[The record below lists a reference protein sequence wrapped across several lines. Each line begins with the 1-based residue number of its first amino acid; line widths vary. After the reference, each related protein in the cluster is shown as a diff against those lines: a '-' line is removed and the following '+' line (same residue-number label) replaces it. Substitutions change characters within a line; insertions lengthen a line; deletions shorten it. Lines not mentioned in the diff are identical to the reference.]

1 MAPPVLL
8 RKKNG
13 SRKKTSSDLRAQVGA
28 SYQLTPA
35 EYQRYLRDSP
45 ETLQRAIDAGV
56 FLPPDGVAT
65 PTSTRS
71 SATPASVVPAG
82 ARPVGDEPV
91 RDTERLSE
99 RQQARQRLENILR
112 ENPELA
118 SSDSVMLPN
127 GKVIKRPTPDISVE
141 EARQRVKEQMDG
153 GRTATDYERELAFG
167 RISTRREQERA
178 QQELQEFL
186 TGSLMN
192 TGSIPNN
199 INQRVLRESAG
210 VKTDA
215 VGQINIK
222 RGGGGGG
229 DGGSGS
235 PKPPEGTKPPEGPKP
250 PTAPGQ
256 ISREKFTQTQK
267 DLFSTIGTT
276 TSDIGQARAE
286 ANKTSNPKETFRQI
300 LSRSGISDDNIT
312 NILNSFES

>member
-8 RKKNG
+8 RKRDG
-13 SRKKTSSDLRAQVGA
+13 SRKRTKKGERIQVRGG
-28 SYQLTPA
+28 YQLSQA
-35 EYQRYLRDSP
+35 EYDYYKEYAPDQ
-45 ETLQRAIDAGV
+45 LQRSLASGV
-56 FLPPDGVAT
+56 FIPPEGVARENRASA
-65 PTSTRS
+65 PTS
-71 SATPASVVPAG
+71 PPAG
-82 ARPVGDEPV
+82 ARVV
-91 RDTERLSE
+91 RIESPERERLDE

-112 ENPELA
+112 DNPELA

-222 RGGGGGG
+222 RGGGG
-229 DGGSGS
+229 DGGSGA
-235 PKPPEGTKPPEGPKP
+235 PKPPEGSKPPEGPKP
-250 PTAPGQ
+250 STAPGQ

-267 DLFSTIGTT
+267 DLFSTIGTS

-300 LSRSGISDDNIT
+300 LSRNGMSNDNIT
-312 NILNSFES
+312 SILNSFES